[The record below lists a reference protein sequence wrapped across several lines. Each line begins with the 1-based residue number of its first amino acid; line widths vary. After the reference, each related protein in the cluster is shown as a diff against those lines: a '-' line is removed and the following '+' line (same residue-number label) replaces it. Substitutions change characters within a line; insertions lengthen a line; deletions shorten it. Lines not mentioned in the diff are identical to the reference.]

1 MKLKVYIED
10 DRAIV
15 QGKVWRTGETEPE
28 AWTISV
34 EDPLP
39 IREGS
44 PGIYGYSPAE
54 IYYDNLKVWRD
65 CREF

>member
-1 MKLKVYIED
+1 M
-10 DRAIV
+10 
-15 QGKVWRTGETEPE
+15 
-28 AWTISV
+28 

-54 IYYDNLKVWRD
+54 IYYDNLKVWREIEGYFNIYN
-65 CREF
+65 RVYYNEKQLMRNE